1 MKKKRLLIGAL
12 MCFVV
17 LKGSAQVY
25 AYDTWTQLPTMDLYD
40 TGMMNMYA
48 RALEETSARRQE
60 YFSRYSDL
68 AMEAYRN
75 NRWRDAIYYVNEA
88 LGTRYYSG
96 AIYYIRGYAYEQLG
110 DLRAA
115 KKDYKKGKKYH
126 CAEAS
131 LALKS
136 LKARKKRR

>member
-1 MKKKRLLIGAL
+1 MKKRLLIGAL

-48 RALEETSARRQE
+48 RALAETSARRQ
-60 YFSRYSDL
+60 
-68 AMEAYRN
+68 
-75 NRWRDAIYYVNEA
+75 
-88 LGTRYYSG
+88 
-96 AIYYIRGYAYEQLG
+96 
-110 DLRAA
+110 A